1 MKKTGKIKVSGKKQ
15 NHPLLGLTLG
25 FVGVAAFS
33 LTLPMTR
40 LAVTSMGS
48 ETIAVWRGLLAAVA
62 AGVILWLFYHRLPS
76 RNDVLKLFITG
87 LGVVVGFPL
96 FMTYAMETIPASHG
110 AIVVGLLPI
119 TTAIISVF
127 VDHEKPTTGFWGF
140 SVLATIAVLI
150 FIFRISDGGLKIG
163 HIYLFIA
170 VLSAAVGYALGGQ
183 AARHMGAISVICWAL
198 VIMLPFLVLASFFVA
213 PVPWSAPIEAI
224 LPFLYLAFIS
234 QLAGFFAWYAGLA
247 MGGVARV
254 SQVQQLQIFLT
265 LIATAFMQSEPLSS
279 EMWLF
284 AVVVVV
290 CVVMSAR
297 FRIGVS
303 DNA

>member
-1 MKKTGKIKVSGKKQ
+1 MSETSLPESKK
-15 NHPLLGLTLG
+15 NRLYLGLALG

-48 ETIAVWRGLLAAVA
+48 ETIAVWRGLLAAIA
-62 AGVILWLFYHRLPS
+62 AGLILWFFYRRLPGHD
-76 RNDVLKLFITG
+76 DVLKLFITG

-119 TTAIISVF
+119 TTAVMSIF
-127 VDHEKPTTGFWGF
+127 VNKEKPSLGFWGF
-140 SVLATIAVLI
+140 SILATIAVLF

-170 VLSAAVGYALGGQ
+170 VLSAAIGYALGGQ
-183 AARHMGAISVICWAL
+183 AARHLGAISAICWAL
-198 VIMLPFLVLASFFVA
+198 VIMLPFLVVASFFVA
-213 PVPWSAPIEAI
+213 PVPWSAPIEAL

-247 MGGVARV
+247 IGGVARV
-254 SQVQQLQIFLT
+254 SQVQQVQIFLT

-284 AVVVVV
+284 AAVVVG

-297 FRIGVS
+297 FRINVS